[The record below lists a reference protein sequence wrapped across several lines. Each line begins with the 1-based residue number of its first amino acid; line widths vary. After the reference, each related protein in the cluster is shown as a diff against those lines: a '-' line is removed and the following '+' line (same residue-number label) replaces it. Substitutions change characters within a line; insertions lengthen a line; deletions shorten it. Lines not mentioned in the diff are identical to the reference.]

1 VLSGHDYFVVL
12 DARERQ
18 GAYQARA
25 TTQIESLLPIPGDLL
40 LDNETGLLVDSD
52 GPAWNEARKKIRM
65 VSRLAY
71 GELTLSE
78 SDRDFE
84 PEGRDAGHSPEAG
97 ALLARAV
104 IGWDPSR
111 VRAASSHDLLVA
123 LPVGAERRE
132 ELETLL
138 ARLSLVRETDP
149 QFSAIPDFRREGT
162 LGPLVLAVLSRHPT
176 ARALEAASD
185 SDWLD
190 VLGVIPSHEL
200 DAWTPTQIQL
210 GPARKSR
217 IKYNLIQPPWV
228 ESRLQD
234 FFGVKKNPSV
244 LKGRLPLIL
253 HLLAPNQRA
262 LQVTQDLEGF
272 WKRVYPELRNQLSR
286 RYPRHAWPEDPQK
299 IPPREG

>member
-1 VLSGHDYFVVL
+1 LRFGRL
-12 DARERQ
+12 
-18 GAYQARA
+18 
-25 TTQIESLLPIPGDLL
+25 ES
-40 LDNETGLLVDSD
+40 
-52 GPAWNEARKKIRM
+52 
-65 VSRLAY
+65 
-71 GELTLSE
+71 
-78 SDRDFE
+78 
-84 PEGRDAGHSPEAG
+84 
-97 ALLARAV
+97 V
-104 IGWDPSR
+104 IGWDPAR
-111 VRAASSHDLLVA
+111 VRAAASHDLLVA

-138 ARLSLVRETDP
+138 ARLSLVREVDP
-149 QFSAIPDFRREGT
+149 KFAAIPDFRLAGS
-162 LGPLVLAVLSRHPT
+162 LGPLVLAVLSRHPS
-176 ARALEAASD
+176 ARALETASD
-185 SDWLD
+185 SDWLEP
-190 VLGVIPSHEL
+190 LGVIPLHEL
-200 DAWTPTQIQL
+200 DLWTPTQIQL

-286 RYPRHAWPEDPQK
+286 RYPRHAWPEDPEK